1 MMNIAFPS
9 IAAGLG
15 VPAESMRWVIICYV
29 GVYAVTAFAGG
40 AVADLVGHLRVFR
53 VGIALSALALLAG
66 GLSGSLG
73 EMLVARAL
81 QGVAGGLVYGTA
93 PGIVSLAAAPD
104 ARGRALGR
112 LSAAIALGLALGPLV
127 AGVLVDLFGWRT
139 VFHART
145 PLAAVVFLG
154 SLGVSAGSL
163 SGAAS
168 RGARRLVGLG
178 DLRRAPVPLICA
190 LAFLAN
196 AAIFSIWLLGG
207 FYLID
212 RRGFSAGVAGAI
224 FMLTPLGTSIAAPLA
239 GRIADRLG
247 AATPLVAGLALQTL
261 GLGGLA
267 AADVATPVALVA
279 LALFTAGVGL
289 GVFQV
294 PMMALVMAAFPS
306 ALQGAAGGL
315 TFLARTLGTVTG
327 VSILAAL
334 FAARRAT
341 AGFDRAFHEAF
352 LVATSFVAVA
362 AVTALLGARRFPRAG
377 ARP

>member
-9 IAAGLG
+9 IAAGLA

-29 GVYAVTAFAGG
+29 GVYALTAFAGG
-40 AVADLVGHLRVFR
+40 AVADLVGHVRVFR
-53 VGIALSALALLAG
+53 VGIALTAVALVAG
-66 GLSGSLG
+66 GLSASLG
-73 EMLVARAL
+73 PMLLARAL

-104 ARGRALGR
+104 RRGRALGR
-112 LSAAIALGLALGPLV
+112 LSAAIALGLALGPLA
-127 AGVLVDLFGWRT
+127 AGVLVDLYGWRA
-139 VFHART
+139 VFHARS
-145 PLAAVVFLG
+145 PLAALVFVGL
-154 SLGVSAGSL
+154 LGVGGVAK
-163 SGAAS
+163 GAAGVA
-168 RGARRLVGLG
+168 GARRLVGWG
-178 DLRRAPVPLICA
+178 DLRRPPVPVICS

-247 AATPLVAGLALQTL
+247 AATPLVTGLVLQTL
-261 GLGGLA
+261 GLAGLA
-267 AADVATPVALVA
+267 AADGATPVAFVA
-279 LALFTAGVGL
+279 LALFTAGFGA

-294 PMMALVMAAFPS
+294 PMMTLVMAAFPS

-315 TFLARTLGTVTG
+315 TFLARTLGTVFG
-327 VSILAAL
+327 VSVLAAL
-334 FAARRAT
+334 FAARRAS
-341 AGFDRAFHEAF
+341 AGFDRAFQEAF
-352 LVATSFVAVA
+352 LVATLFVAIAAITALVA
-362 AVTALLGARRFPRAG
+362 ARGLPRRGAR
-377 ARP
+377 

>member
-9 IAAGLG
+9 IAAGLA
-15 VPAESMRWVIICYV
+15 VPADSMRWVIICYV
-29 GVYAVTAFAGG
+29 GVYALTAFTGG
-40 AVADLVGHLRVFR
+40 AVADLVGHVRVFR
-53 VGIALSALALLAG
+53 VGIALTAVALVAG
-66 GLSGSLG
+66 GLSASLG
-73 EMLVARAL
+73 PMLLARAV

-93 PGIVSLAAAPD
+93 PGIVSLAAGPEQ
-104 ARGRALGR
+104 RGRALGR

-127 AGVLVDLFGWRT
+127 AGVLVDLYGWRA
-139 VFHART
+139 VFYARA
-145 PLAAVVFLG
+145 PLAALVFIGLLG
-154 SLGVSAGSL
+154 A
-163 SGAAS
+163 GAAATGS
-168 RGARRLVGLG
+168 RGAPASRRLVGLS
-178 DLRRAPVPLICA
+178 DLRRAPVPVICS

-247 AATPLVAGLALQTL
+247 AATPLVTGLALQTL
-261 GLGGLA
+261 GLAGLA

-279 LALFTAGVGL
+279 VALFTAGFGV

-294 PMMALVMAAFPS
+294 PMMALVMAAFPA

-315 TFLARTLGTVTG
+315 TFLARTLGTVFG
-327 VSILAAL
+327 VSVLAAL
-334 FAARRAT
+334 FAARRAS

-352 LVATSFVAVA
+352 LVATVFVAIA
-362 AVTALLGARRFPRAG
+362 AVTALLAARRLRPAGPR
-377 ARP
+377 